1 MGYKLQ
7 EMKKIITSLDNNQ
20 PQALKIKLLQDLIES
35 ATAYKKQLINLSSPA
50 QVQTNIN
57 SLDVNL
63 RKISEEKFLCKSVQV
78 KNYYEGDY
86 LERFSEIR
94 TSDLKSCDA
103 FEVHNKFWQAHEVFG
118 GNIFASIP
126 LALIDHQQST
136 ALQGL
141 NWLPVLVD
149 IYEITNEFDSKITR
163 GQIISSVANIF
174 NHHLLVREVY
184 GDLLMLLHY
193 TQ

>member
-163 GQIISSVANIF
+163 SQIISSVANIF